1 MYLVTSKIQPLL
13 LWVGGCYSMILQ
25 YECSGEER
33 LPVACCSTVGATAMM
48 FILGGSETGVVV
60 GRLSDFA
67 IAPYLGEMS

>member
-1 MYLVTSKIQPLL
+1 
-13 LWVGGCYSMILQ
+13 MILQ

-33 LPVACCSTVGATAMM
+33 LRVACCSTVGATAMM